1 MNFTLRWGGDPEN
14 LLVTM
19 SGFMEVEDLEAL
31 QEALADARWR
41 SAMRILLD
49 ERDVDWS
56 RMSAS
61 DVERRAGFLARG
73 VERLGGCRTAVVVSR
88 DLDFGMVRGSRPRS
102 SEGFPTSSRSSAR
115 SRTLAPGS
123 GKRPTVDARPAL
135 YAKSPTS
142 PVITIAS
149 RSTIAKRACGSQ
161 RTAAVSSF
169 MPR

>member
-19 SGFMEVEDLEAL
+19 SSFMEVEDLEAL

-88 DLDFGMVRGSRPRS
+88 DLDFGMVRMEQAQVERRVPYELEVFRS
-102 SEGFPTSSRSSAR
+102 IE
-115 SRTLAPGS
+115 
-123 GKRPTVDARPAL
+123 DARAWLRQAPD
-135 YAKSPTS
+135 S
-142 PVITIAS
+142 
-149 RSTIAKRACGSQ
+149 
-161 RTAAVSSF
+161 
-169 MPR
+169 